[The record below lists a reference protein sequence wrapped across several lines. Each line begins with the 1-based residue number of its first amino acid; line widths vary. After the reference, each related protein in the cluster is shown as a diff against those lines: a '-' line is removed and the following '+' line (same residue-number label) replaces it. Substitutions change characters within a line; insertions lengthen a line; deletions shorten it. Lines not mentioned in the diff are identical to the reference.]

1 MSDLDIQEVIDIL
14 SVLSDRGKRLA
25 ESIALLYPACK
36 HMGLDYACAEIDF
49 ESDEYEFGAEF
60 SEPWCDGSDMTMT
73 FDIEHLLSEEA
84 MQAKI
89 QNVKDELEEKERE
102 KQEKIKEKKIKEKKE
117 MEALERREYE
127 RLKEKF
133 GGCDNE

>member
-1 MSDLDIQEVIDIL
+1 
-14 SVLSDRGKRLA
+14 
-25 ESIALLYPACK
+25 
-36 HMGLDYACAEIDF
+36 
-49 ESDEYEFGAEF
+49 
-60 SEPWCDGSDMTMT
+60 MTIT

-102 KQEKIKEKKIKEKKE
+102 KQEKIKEKKE
-117 MEALERREYE
+117 MEALQRREYE